1 MGRNEKSDQIMSKF
15 MQEACERN
23 KLKII
28 IDADALWFLSKNL
41 SIRSQISAKNSYI
54 LTPNIIEF
62 SRILDSFGV
71 PNTTDTNDEIEFMN

>member
-62 SRILDSFGV
+62 SRILDSFGI

>member
-1 MGRNEKSDQIMSKF
+1 

-62 SRILDSFGV
+62 SRILDSFGI

>member
-41 SIRSQISAKNSYI
+41 SIRTQMSAKNSYI

-62 SRILDSFGV
+62 SRILDSFGI

>member
-41 SIRSQISAKNSYI
+41 SIRSQMSAKNSYI

-62 SRILDSFGV
+62 SRILDSFGI